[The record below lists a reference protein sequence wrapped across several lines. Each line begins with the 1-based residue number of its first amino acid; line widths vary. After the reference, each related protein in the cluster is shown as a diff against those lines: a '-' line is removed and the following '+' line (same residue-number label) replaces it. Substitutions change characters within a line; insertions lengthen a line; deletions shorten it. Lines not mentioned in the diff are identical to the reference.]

1 MGKKCMI
8 VLVEDHAIV
17 RQGFRTLLS
26 SNPDFEIVGECE
38 DGLDAIR
45 CVDKLK
51 PDLVFMDLTLPKL
64 NGLEA
69 IRDIKKQCPQTKIIV
84 LTAHSTDEFIH
95 AAFEA
100 GANGYVSKHD
110 SYAEMEIA
118 IKSVLKG
125 KTYISPEVSTKVVE
139 GYLEGTKTSR
149 WASRW
154 DTLTKRERE
163 ILQLIAEGRKNT
175 EIANCLFISVKT
187 VESHR
192 TNLMKKLDL
201 HNSSAL
207 TAFAKERG
215 LI

>member
-1 MGKKCMI
+1 MREKCRI

-17 RQGFRTLLS
+17 RQGFKTMLS

-38 DGLDAIR
+38 DGLEAIR

-51 PDLVFMDLTLPKL
+51 PDIVFMDLTLPKL

-69 IRDIKKQCPQTKIIV
+69 IRDIKKQCPQTKILV
-84 LTAHSTDEFIH
+84 LTAHLADEFIH
-95 AAFEA
+95 TALEA

-118 IKSVLKG
+118 IKSALNG
-125 KTYISPEVSTKVVE
+125 KTYISPEVSSKVVE

-149 WASRW
+149 GASRW
-154 DTLTKRERE
+154 DALTKRERE
-163 ILQLIAEGRKNT
+163 ILQLIAEGKKNT
-175 EIANCLFISVKT
+175 EIANFLFISIKT
-187 VESHR
+187 VETHR

-201 HNSSAL
+201 HNAAAL